1 MLLTDTIA
9 AISSVPRSGARII
22 VRLSG
27 EGALAIAA
35 TLFDSPVDLP
45 APGSAVRRDLRLGKI
60 RFGAWVYFFSRPR
73 TPTGEDLIELHLPGS
88 PLIAGRVLEAVLAA
102 GARAASPGEFTARAF
117 FNGKIDLAQAEGVA
131 AMIAADD
138 ADSLRFA
145 RGLAAGEL
153 SRRLEPIVR
162 GMTNILAL
170 VEAGIDFTDEDV
182 TFLYAA
188 ELVGQIDA
196 ADGDLAQLLKDARRL
211 EAAGRD
217 LTAVLAGRPNA
228 GKSTLIN
235 ALTRGERAVVSDRS
249 GTTRDSLEAI
259 VRLTGGQVMLLDLPG
274 LDWAGVTAGDLAGDS
289 AGATV
294 AADIQARARDEIL
307 GADYVLLVRDVT
319 DDRGDCE
326 LAREA
331 DLVIFTK
338 ADLRSDLRGNGGAGG
353 GGVLVSAKC
362 GTGMDELRERLG
374 SLFFGKSSGG
384 RLAMAARHIHAVDD
398 ARAALERARAQ
409 ADAGAELAAMELREA
424 LDCLGSITGT
434 ISPDD
439 VLARVF
445 ATFCIGK

>member
-1 MLLTDTIA
+1 LEVLLTDTIA
-9 AISSVPRSGARII
+9 AISSVPRPGARII

-35 TLFDSPVDLP
+35 TLFDSSVDLP
-45 APGSAVRRDLRLGKI
+45 APGSATRRDLRLGKI
-60 RFGAWVYFFSRPR
+60 RFGAWVYFFLRPR
-73 TPTGEDLIELHLPGS
+73 TPTGEDLVELHLPGS
-88 PLIAGRVLEAVLAA
+88 PLIASRVLRAVLAA

-145 RGLAAGEL
+145 RALAAGEL
-153 SRRLEPIVR
+153 SRRLAPIVQ
-162 GMTNILAL
+162 GVTNTLAL

-182 TFLYAA
+182 TFLSGA
-188 ELVGQIDA
+188 ELIQQIDA
-196 ADGDLAQLLKDARRL
+196 ADANLADLLKDARRL
-211 EAAGRD
+211 EAADAHLR
-217 LTAVLAGRPNA
+217 AVLAGWPNA

-235 ALTRGERAVVSDRS
+235 ALARGERAVVSDQS
-249 GTTRDSLEAI
+249 GTTRDSLEAV

-274 LDWAGVTAGDLAGDS
+274 LNSAGEMSGDS
-289 AGATV
+289 TADSPGSAVT
-294 AADIQARARDEIL
+294 ADIQARARDEIL

-319 DDRGDCE
+319 DDRRDCE

-338 ADLRSDLRGNGGAGG
+338 ADLRPDFHNQGEQI
-353 GGVLVSAKC
+353 LVSAK
-362 GTGMDELRERLG
+362 TGLGMEELRRRLDA
-374 SLFFGKSSGG
+374 LFFARSQNG
-384 RLAMAARHIHAVDD
+384 RLAMATRHIHAVID
-398 ARAALERARAQ
+398 ARKALARARAQ
-409 ADAGAELAAMELREA
+409 ASVGAELAALELRES
-424 LDCLGSITGT
+424 LDCLGAITGT

-445 ATFCIGK
+445 STFCIGK

>member
-1 MLLTDTIA
+1 LEVLLTDTIA

-35 TLFDSPVDLP
+35 TLFESSLDLP
-45 APGSAVRRDLRLGKI
+45 APGSATRRDLRLGKI
-60 RFGAWVYFFSRPR
+60 RFGAWVYLFSRPR
-73 TPTGEDLIELHLPGS
+73 TPTGEDLVELHLPGS
-88 PLIAGRVLEAVLAA
+88 PLIAGRVLQALLAA

-138 ADSLRFA
+138 AESLRFA
-145 RGLAAGEL
+145 RALAAGEL
-153 SRRLEPIVR
+153 SRRLAPIVQ
-162 GMTNILAL
+162 GVTNTLAL
-170 VEAGIDFTDEDV
+170 VEVGIDFTDEDV
-182 TFLYAA
+182 TFLSGA
-188 ELVGQIDA
+188 ELIQQIDA
-196 ADGDLAQLLKDARRL
+196 ADANLADLLKDARRM
-211 EAAGRD
+211 EAADAHLR
-217 LTAVLAGRPNA
+217 AVLAGRPNA

-235 ALTRGERAVVSDRS
+235 ALAHGERAVVSDQF
-249 GTTRDSLEAI
+249 GTTRDSLEAV
-259 VRLTGGQVMLLDLPG
+259 VRLAGGQVILLDLPG
-274 LDWAGVTAGDLAGDS
+274 LNSAGETAGDSTPA
-289 AGATV
+289 AVT
-294 AADIQARARDEIL
+294 ADIQARTQDEIL

-319 DDRGDCE
+319 DARADCE

-338 ADLRSDLRGNGGAGG
+338 ADLRPDFHNQGEKI
-353 GGVLVSAKC
+353 LVSAR
-362 GTGMDELRERLG
+362 TGLGMEELRRRLDA
-374 SLFFGKSSGG
+374 LFFARSQNG
-384 RLAMAARHIHAVDD
+384 RLAMATRHIHAVID
-398 ARAALERARAQ
+398 ARKALARARAQ
-409 ADAGAELAAMELREA
+409 ASVGAELAALELRES